1 MVWCGWFD
9 VDKKAE
15 WGSVLKGQ
23 FLPGSTN
30 QTEAGRWG
38 RFMGNLLRGCIMIIS
53 VHAASAEEKKKEF
66 PTEEMICGKK
76 PVTNENH
83 GFISEK
89 YVSGSSSI
97 RLLVQMFQLEK
108 DRQNGRKCL
117 FLSLSEEVSTVRQ
130 TEHSMNYSRPGVAL
144 FF

>member
-1 MVWCGWFD
+1 MR
-9 VDKKAE
+9 K
-15 WGSVLKGQ
+15 
-23 FLPGSTN
+23 
-30 QTEAGRWG
+30 
-38 RFMGNLLRGCIMIIS
+38 
-53 VHAASAEEKKKEF
+53 VHGESSERLHHDHLSPRSLCRRKKKEF

-117 FLSLSEEVSTVRQ
+117 FLSLSEQVSTVRQ